1 MADLRRWTLRALDE
15 IQPLFPPRL
24 EVYNGPSPVRGHLD
38 EKLSRCDLSPGLS
51 SISIRS
57 PPRRGCEGGS
67 ASRCA
72 QASHPAL
79 ELQIH
84 TFPRACPPVR
94 VFQSA
99 SPATQ
104 PPDHRHLQDK
114 DTVRTDF
121 VLR

>member
-1 MADLRRWTLRALDE
+1 MKSNPGFLHALKCTMDRAL
-15 IQPLFPPRL
+15 L
-24 EVYNGPSPVRGHLD
+24 EAILTK
-38 EKLSRCDLSPGLS
+38 KLSRCDLSPGLS

-94 VFQSA
+94 VFQSV